1 MSFDQKQKVFRV
13 LYKRYFKKVH
23 VRVIRILR
31 NERATA
37 EDITQEAF
45 MRAYNY
51 LDKLQ
56 KPRDAIKWLY
66 VVARNLSYN
75 HLRDTGNKQTE
86 HLDRRVFVGDNEK
99 ELYEL
104 IPDQKSLT
112 PYKEAE
118 SNEGLSILQ
127 EGLNSLSE
135 GYREAIELCCI
146 QGLSYRK
153 AAVVLN
159 TNESV
164 VAHNLMRARKKL
176 SESIF

>member
-1 MSFDQKQKVFRV
+1 MSFDQKHKIFQV
-13 LYKRYFKKVH
+13 LYKRYFKRVN
-23 VRVIRILR
+23 VRVMRILK
-31 NERATA
+31 NERSAA

-45 MRAYNY
+45 LRAYNY

-56 KPRDAIKWLY
+56 KPKDAIKWLY

-75 HLRDTGNKQTE
+75 HLRDTSNKHAE
-86 HLDRRVFVGDNEK
+86 CLDRKVFVGENEK

-104 IPDQKSLT
+104 IPDHKSPT
-112 PYKEAE
+112 PYKIAE
-118 SNEGLSILQ
+118 SNEVISIVQ
-127 EGLNSLSE
+127 KGLNSLSE
-135 GYREAIELCCI
+135 GYREAIELCCM

-164 VAHNLMRARKKL
+164 VAHNLMRARRKL

>member
-1 MSFDQKQKVFRV
+1 MSFDQKQKIFQV
-13 LYKRYFKKVH
+13 LYKRYFKRVH
-23 VRVIRILR
+23 VRVMRILR
-31 NERATA
+31 NERSTA

-45 MRAYNY
+45 LRAYNY

-56 KPRDAIKWLY
+56 KPKDAIKWLY

-75 HLRDTGNKQTE
+75 HLRDTGNKHTE
-86 HLDRRVFVGDNEK
+86 NLDRKVFVGENEK

-104 IPDQKSLT
+104 IPDYKSPT
-112 PYKEAE
+112 PYKVAE
-118 SNEGLSILQ
+118 SNEVISIVQ
-127 EGLNSLSE
+127 KGLNSLSE
-135 GYREAIELCCI
+135 GYREAIELCCM

-153 AAVVLN
+153 AAVALN